1 MFVRRYY
8 YDLSTGETVFS
19 YMRQGA
25 VLQGSVEND
34 FAVYGQLLERSLD
47 NTGFFEWLEPNE
59 AIETQFALHDAAR
72 VENGE
77 LVFFDLPKPESTE
90 PTYEELF
97 EAYTILTG
105 GEVNE

>member
-1 MFVRRYY
+1 MFVRRHY

-25 VLQGSVEND
+25 VLQGSIEND
-34 FAVYGQLLERSLD
+34 FNTYEQLAERSLAD
-47 NTGFFEWLEPNE
+47 TGVFEWLEPNE
-59 AIETQFALHDAAR
+59 AIEKQFTEHDGVK

-77 LVFFDLPKPESTE
+77 LVFFDLPESE
-90 PTYEELF
+90 DPTYDELM